1 MIIIFYKNIIINQL
15 KMEIMSMN
23 NRNEANWLP
32 IVLGDMLKTD
42 WLGGTTNVSNIGIS
56 APAVNIK
63 ETADNFI
70 FELAA
75 PGNAKKDFII
85 ELDNDVLSISSE
97 EKEEH
102 KTADESGRFTRKE
115 FSYNNFKRVFGLPE
129 TVDREKISATYNY
142 GILEINL
149 PKLETA
155 KFKAKRIIEI
165 S

>member
-1 MIIIFYKNIIINQL
+1 
-15 KMEIMSMN
+15 MSLN
-23 NRNEANWLP
+23 KRNEANWLP

-56 APAVNIK
+56 VPAVNIM

-70 FELAA
+70 FEVAA
-75 PGNAKKDFII
+75 PGKNKKDFII

-102 KTADESGRFTRKE
+102 KTVDESGRFARKE

-129 TVDREKISATYNY
+129 SVDREKISASYNN

-155 KFKAKRIIEI
+155 KVTAKRIIRI

>member
-1 MIIIFYKNIIINQL
+1 MPIFCKNLIINPL

-32 IVLGDMLKTD
+32 IVLDDMLKTD
-42 WLGGTTNVSNIGIS
+42 WLGGTTNVSNIGVS
-56 APAVNIK
+56 VPAVNIM
-63 ETADNFI
+63 ETVDNFI

-75 PGNAKKDFII
+75 PGKNKKDFII
-85 ELDNDVLSISSE
+85 ELDNDVLSVSSE

-115 FSYNNFKRVFGLPE
+115 FSYKNFKRVFGLSE
-129 TVDREKISATYNY
+129 SVNREKISASYNN
-142 GILEINL
+142 GILEIIL
-149 PKLETA
+149 PKLEEA
-155 KFKAKRIIEI
+155 KDHPKRIIKI

>member
-1 MIIIFYKNIIINQL
+1 
-15 KMEIMSMN
+15 MSLN
-23 NRNEANWLP
+23 KRNEANWLP
-32 IVLGDMLKTD
+32 IVMGDMLGTD
-42 WLGGTTNVSNIGIS
+42 WLGGTTKVSNIGIS
-56 APAVNIK
+56 VPAVNIM

-75 PGNAKKDFII
+75 PGKNKKDFII

-102 KTADESGRFTRKE
+102 KTADESGRFTRME
-115 FSYNNFKRVFGLPE
+115 FSYNNFKRAFGLPE
-129 TVDREKISATYNY
+129 TVEREKISAIYKN

-155 KFKAKRIIEI
+155 KVKAKRIIKI
-165 S
+165 L